1 MTCKPLSVTAVTSR
15 RQCAPANG
23 GSLMSKN
30 REITAREREVL
41 DRLALVLQNSGVSW
55 TQAAQLAGKS
65 GSLGAQW
72 SGRRSFPK
80 EEALY
85 RIAQHLGVAMG
96 WLLTGDE
103 PSAET
108 LAMTETERAMLK
120 ALRELAPDAQRAAV
134 AQVAALA
141 SNLTKK

>member
-1 MTCKPLSVTAVTSR
+1 
-15 RQCAPANG
+15 
-23 GSLMSKN
+23 MSKN

-41 DRLALVLQNSGVSW
+41 DRLAVVLQKAGTSW
-55 TQAAQLAGKS
+55 AAAAKIAGRS
-65 GSLGAQW
+65 EALGAQW
-72 SGRRSFPK
+72 SGRRSFPR

-134 AQVAALA
+134 AQITALA
-141 SNLTKK
+141 TNLTKK

>member
-1 MTCKPLSVTAVTSR
+1 
-15 RQCAPANG
+15 
-23 GSLMSKN
+23 MSKN

-96 WLLTGDE
+96 WLLTGNE

-108 LAMTETERAMLK
+108 MAMTETERAMLK

-134 AQVAALA
+134 AQITALA
-141 SNLTKK
+141 TNLTKK